1 MIYPFSESR
10 PFTARSFAALLA
22 MSTMLVAPPA
32 WSRVGVASVV
42 EGQPLGK
49 PPQQNER
56 VLHVGIDMDADER
69 VTTNAE
75 DRAHLVFNDGSSVT
89 IGPNSQ
95 VVIDKYVFDPATRKG
110 DMSLTVTKGV
120 LRFVGGAISKT
131 SEVKVTTPSATLGIR
146 GGIFQVAVSPTGAT
160 SANFMFGQSL
170 TVTSQGVTRTTTSFG
185 TQINVNQGSPPTPP
199 APIPPAVMQN
209 NIALFQQGGSQQ
221 YVAPAQGFAQQVPPP
236 QAANSPPQTGGQQ
249 QQGGAPRGAAPTQ
262 PGARSG
268 AGPRDRKSTRLNS
281 SHIPLSRM
289 PSSA

>member
-75 DRAHLVFNDGSSVT
+75 DRAHLVFNDGSSIT

-110 DMSLTVTKGV
+110 DMSITVTKGV
-120 LRFVGGAISKT
+120 LRFVGGAISKIGRAH
-131 SEVKVTTPSATLGIR
+131 V
-146 GGIFQVAVSPTGAT
+146 
-160 SANFMFGQSL
+160 
-170 TVTSQGVTRTTTSFG
+170 
-185 TQINVNQGSPPTPP
+185 
-199 APIPPAVMQN
+199 
-209 NIALFQQGGSQQ
+209 
-221 YVAPAQGFAQQVPPP
+221 
-236 QAANSPPQTGGQQ
+236 
-249 QQGGAPRGAAPTQ
+249 
-262 PGARSG
+262 
-268 AGPRDRKSTRLNS
+268 
-281 SHIPLSRM
+281 
-289 PSSA
+289 